1 MAESWS
7 DRLARFK
14 SEEKP
19 ESVLVMSDDAALT
32 KIVVACDNFGD
43 ILLNY

>member
-7 DRLARFK
+7 DKLAWFT

-19 ESVLVMSDDAALT
+19 EAVLVVSDDAALT
-32 KIVVACDNFGD
+32 KIVVA
-43 ILLNY
+43 